1 MHTYGLILSKS
12 NTTQQSCTYSKLFLT
27 VNPHMQLI
35 EALAKHWL
43 QRYNEESI
51 SQWLIEGVVEDNPSL
66 VVC

>member
-1 MHTYGLILSKS
+1 
-12 NTTQQSCTYSKLFLT
+12 
-27 VNPHMQLI
+27 MQLI